1 MQQNQ
6 QGKLD
11 EALKS
16 YRDGL
21 AITQRLAKSAP
32 GNAGWQ
38 SELSDIYASIAGL
51 REGGSENGWCRASLD
66 PYVRSC

>member
-38 SELSDIYASIAGL
+38 SELSDTYASIAHAYEKVDLKTAGAAL
-51 REGGSENGWCRASLD
+51 R
-66 PYVRSC
+66 

>member
-32 GNAGWQ
+32 GWQ
-38 SELSDIYASIAGL
+38 SELSDIYASIADAYEKVDLKTAGAAL
-51 REGGSENGWCRASLD
+51 R
-66 PYVRSC
+66 